1 MAQPMGSGLVLQQ
14 ERPPAHDCA
23 AVVLHVDLV
32 LASDVAIQ
40 DLTPRVCVRWG
51 HWRWGQVLH
60 ADAAD
65 GVTADGVR
73 SCNATCPRAW
83 GRAWGIRCCNTRPDP
98 QGCVPPGLCCIA
110 TCPRAWGRAWGIRC
124 CNTRPDPQGC
134 VTPRAR
140 CCNTRPDPQGV
151 GRGAQGGPGASDV
164 AIQDLTPRACAPR
177 VLDPQGADPQGALS
191 PCLVAPVRPHRGS
204 APRARRP

>member
-73 SCNATCPRAW
+73 SCN
-83 GRAWGIRCCNTRPDP
+83 
-98 QGCVPPGLCCIA
+98 A